1 MNNSKLTKS
10 ITYKKFKEEV
20 LNDYWTILISREAS
34 LLGRKEVLS
43 GKAKFG
49 IFGDGKELPQVAMA
63 KVFEKGDFR
72 SGYYRDQTFMLSI
85 NEISIK
91 ELFAALYADTNLINE
106 PMSGGRQMGSH
117 FTTKSINDDGSQ
129 RDLTK
134 QYNSSPDIS
143 PTGGQM
149 PRLLGLAMA
158 SKLYRT
164 GKFNQNNFSVNG
176 NEIAWG
182 TIGNA
187 STSEGIF
194 WESMNAIGVHQ
205 VPAVVSVWDDNYGIS
220 VDNEY
225 QTIKSS
231 ISEAL
236 AGFQKYDNSNGYE
249 ILTVNGW
256 DYPKLISTY
265 EYANNICRKKHIPV
279 LVHVK
284 ELTQPIGHSTSGSHE
299 RYKTEERLEWEKKY
313 DCNLMMR
320 KWILKNGISDEE
332 SLIKL
337 ENKAKIFVK
346 TQKDQAWND
355 FQIQIKK
362 ERESFLS
369 TLKEVIEVNN
379 SNELINIYNQL
390 AKIKDPT
397 RKDVLSEARKSIRL
411 SNINLSSKLKD
422 WIINYKDK
430 TQPLYSS
437 HLYNEYSHSLKN
449 SKEIKPNYSEKS
461 PLTDGRII
469 LRNNFDKLFEIHP
482 NLIVFGE
489 DSGKIGG
496 VNQGLEGLQEKYGTE
511 KVDDRGIREATIIG
525 EGIGLSL
532 RGFRPIAEIQYLDYL
547 IFAIQGLSDDLATMS
562 YRTVGKQLAPLI
574 VRTRGHRLEG
584 IWHAGSPMGMLTN
597 SLRGVNLLVPRN
609 MVQASGMYN
618 ALMNSFEPG
627 IVIEPLNSYRLK
639 ERQPD
644 NLGEFQLKIGKVEFI
659 KKGIDITVVSYGST
673 LRIVEKASVIL
684 EKHDI
689 SIELIDLQALIP
701 FDIDNE
707 ISQSVQK
714 TNKLLIIDEDYPGG
728 ASSYILNKVLNEQDA
743 FKFLDSKPET
753 LTAKEHRPPYGTDG
767 DYYSKPSID
776 DVFEKIYKIMK
787 EYNPDK
793 FKLDLG

>member
-1 MNNSKLTKS
+1 MNNSKITKS

-134 QYNSSPDIS
+134 QYNSSADIS

-236 AGFQKYDNSNGYE
+236 AGFQKDDNSNGYE

-265 EYANNICRKKHIPV
+265 EYANNICRKEHIPV

-369 TLKEVIEVNN
+369 TLK
-379 SNELINIYNQL
+379 
-390 AKIKDPT
+390 
-397 RKDVLSEARKSIRL
+397 
-411 SNINLSSKLKD
+411 
-422 WIINYKDK
+422 
-430 TQPLYSS
+430 
-437 HLYNEYSHSLKN
+437 
-449 SKEIKPNYSEKS
+449 
-461 PLTDGRII
+461 
-469 LRNNFDKLFEIHP
+469 
-482 NLIVFGE
+482 
-489 DSGKIGG
+489 
-496 VNQGLEGLQEKYGTE
+496 
-511 KVDDRGIREATIIG
+511 
-525 EGIGLSL
+525 
-532 RGFRPIAEIQYLDYL
+532 
-547 IFAIQGLSDDLATMS
+547 
-562 YRTVGKQLAPLI
+562 
-574 VRTRGHRLEG
+574 
-584 IWHAGSPMGMLTN
+584 
-597 SLRGVNLLVPRN
+597 
-609 MVQASGMYN
+609 
-618 ALMNSFEPG
+618 
-627 IVIEPLNSYRLK
+627 
-639 ERQPD
+639 
-644 NLGEFQLKIGKVEFI
+644 
-659 KKGIDITVVSYGST
+659 
-673 LRIVEKASVIL
+673 
-684 EKHDI
+684 
-689 SIELIDLQALIP
+689 
-701 FDIDNE
+701 
-707 ISQSVQK
+707 
-714 TNKLLIIDEDYPGG
+714 
-728 ASSYILNKVLNEQDA
+728 
-743 FKFLDSKPET
+743 
-753 LTAKEHRPPYGTDG
+753 
-767 DYYSKPSID
+767 
-776 DVFEKIYKIMK
+776 
-787 EYNPDK
+787 
-793 FKLDLG
+793 